1 MPDRLPLTQH
11 IDTLYP
17 VARVLVGDADAPRLV
32 RAVFR
37 RAMHVP
43 ESKRPSDTEP
53 WLIHLLLDV
62 RAGKAAT
69 EIEAAASKEDAE
81 EYLAT
86 ENLVTD
92 NVGAENAGAE
102 NVVEAESSDT
112 GEPAAR
118 PDPSSPELD
127 SADAKDAHVDHG
139 EHKVTDNGGQDGEAS
154 APETSSDTANASPLG
169 AGSDETNRGEKET
182 ESDSSSTSPAG
193 PLAAQPGLAS
203 SRGFRREVARSV
215 AERALAVA
223 LAACSEQERA
233 LLTLHAS
240 GARPDT
246 TLAPIA
252 QTIAGDVGTALDEA
266 YGELRAALR
275 DVLTGPER
283 MLIDTALP
291 DTALESVLK
300 AYVTTQYHPA
310 PARLRSDVAGI
321 VEKFRDDESER
332 RSRSQMSK
340 DDVLSVTLQRVG
352 LTLVIV
358 TVIAGAV
365 YAGMSLVPSAPEPEP
380 TQDTMSLVDLSTNQ
394 IGRVQALAQMQDP
407 DTVAAQVRT
416 EFGRRL
422 RVPRIQQA
430 GVSSVG
436 VLDLGPAQVPAILY
450 ADSTVAQS
458 PLPVIKTL
466 VYSYALIDNLDGIAS
481 LDPKLRRGLETA
493 DSVMV
498 RRSGDARV
506 ALWRNA
512 DDVFMTIATNSEG
525 SAAALGKRIDP

>member
-17 VARVLVGDADAPRLV
+17 VARVLVGDAAAPRLV
-32 RAVFR
+32 QEVFR
-37 RAMHVP
+37 RAVHIP
-43 ESKRPSDTEP
+43 EDQRPSDTEQ

-62 RAGKAAT
+62 RAGKAAP
-69 EIEAAASKEDAE
+69 EIAEENAADIHAARTDTAGEDTAGEDTAGEETRDDHAAKEDAPE
-81 EYLAT
+81 EDVGGTAPDFVSEAT
-86 ENLVTD
+86 EYD
-92 NVGAENAGAE
+92 
-102 NVVEAESSDT
+102 
-112 GEPAAR
+112 GEPG
-118 PDPSSPELD
+118 S
-127 SADAKDAHVDHG
+127 
-139 EHKVTDNGGQDGEAS
+139 T
-154 APETSSDTANASPLG
+154 NAS
-169 AGSDETNRGEKET
+169 
-182 ESDSSSTSPAG
+182 ESDSPSADLSTSRENSGGVDSNIKTSAETRPE
-193 PLAAQPGLAS
+193 LAS

-215 AERALAVA
+215 AERALPVA

-240 GARPDT
+240 GARPDS

-252 QTIAGDVGTALDEA
+252 KTIAGDVGTALDEA

-275 DVLTGPER
+275 DVLSGPER

-291 DTALESVLK
+291 DAAMESVLK
-300 AYVTTQYHPA
+300 AYVTNQYHPA

-321 VEKFRDDESER
+321 VKQSRSGDDSEDR
-332 RSRSQMSK
+332 QRSRMSK
-340 DDVLSVTLQRVG
+340 DDLLSVTLQRVG
-352 LTLVIV
+352 LTLLIV

-365 YAGMSLVPSAPEPEP
+365 YAAVTLIPSTPEPEP
-380 TQDTMSLVDLSTNQ
+380 TQGAMSLVELSANR
-394 IGRVQALAQMQDP
+394 IGRVQALAQTPDP
-407 DTVAAQVRT
+407 DSVAATIRS

-422 RVPRIQQA
+422 RVPRIEQA
-430 GVSSVG
+430 GVSGVG

-466 VYSYALIDNLDGIAS
+466 VYSYALIDNLGGMAD
-481 LDPKLRRGLETA
+481 LEPELRRGLETA

-498 RRSGDARV
+498 RTSGEARV

-512 DDVFMTIATNSEG
+512 DDVFVTIATNTDG
-525 SAAALGKRIDP
+525 DAADLGERVKP

>member
-32 RAVFR
+32 QEVFR

-69 EIEAAASKEDAE
+69 EMEAVASTEDAE
-81 EYLAT
+81 EHLAT
-86 ENLVTD
+86 ESARCGKYREGGVFRRWRIRCAPRPSKP
-92 NVGAENAGAE
+92 GARFNRR
-102 NVVEAESSDT
+102 S
-112 GEPAAR
+112 R
-118 PDPSSPELD
+118 
-127 SADAKDAHVDHG
+127 AHVDHG
-139 EHKVTDNGGQDGEAS
+139 EHKATDNGGRDGEAS
-154 APETSSDTANASPLG
+154 APETSSDSRDASSRS
-169 AGSDETNRGEKET
+169 ADSDETNGAREREV
-182 ESDSSSTSPAG
+182 ESDSSSNSPAS

-240 GARPDT
+240 GARPDS
-246 TLAPIA
+246 TLVPIA
-252 QTIAGDVGTALDEA
+252 QTIAGDVGTALDES

-283 MLIDTALP
+283 MLVDTALP
-291 DTALESVLK
+291 DAALESVLK
-300 AYVTTQYHPA
+300 AYVTNQYHPA

-321 VEKFRDDESER
+321 VEQSRDDESES

-365 YAGMSLVPSAPEPEP
+365 YAGMSLIPSAPEPEP
-380 TQDTMSLVDLSTNQ
+380 TQDTMSLVDLSTNR
-394 IGRVQALAQMQDP
+394 IGRVQALAQVQDP
-407 DTVAAQVRT
+407 DTVAARIRT

-430 GVSSVG
+430 GVSGVG

-466 VYSYALIDNLDGIAS
+466 VYSYALVDNLDDVAD
-481 LDPKLRRGLETA
+481 LDPELRRGLETA

-498 RRSGDARV
+498 RMSGDARV

-512 DDVFMTIATNSEG
+512 DDVFITIATNTEG
-525 SAAALGKRIDP
+525 DATALGNRIEP

>member
-17 VARVLVGDADAPRLV
+17 VARVLVGDAAAPRLV
-32 RAVFR
+32 QEVFR

-43 ESKRPSDTEP
+43 DDQRPSDTEQ
-53 WLIHLLLDV
+53 WLVHLLLDV
-62 RAGKAAT
+62 RAGKAAPEET
-69 EIEAAASKEDAE
+69 DYDGGYTYMGAQAPDVSAIDRSPADDTDDDSRGDTASAE
-81 EYLAT
+81 T
-86 ENLVTD
+86 SPVSSVT
-92 NVGAENAGAE
+92 
-102 NVVEAESSDT
+102 SPS
-112 GEPAAR
+112 AR
-118 PDPSSPELD
+118 PE
-127 SADAKDAHVDHG
+127 
-139 EHKVTDNGGQDGEAS
+139 
-154 APETSSDTANASPLG
+154 
-169 AGSDETNRGEKET
+169 
-182 ESDSSSTSPAG
+182 
-193 PLAAQPGLAS
+193 LAS
-203 SRGFRREVARSV
+203 SRGFRREVARTV
-215 AERALAVA
+215 AERALPVA

-233 LLTLHAS
+233 LITLHAS
-240 GARPDT
+240 GSRPDS

-252 QTIAGDVGTALDEA
+252 KTIAGDVGTALDEA

-291 DTALESVLK
+291 DAALESVLK
-300 AYVTTQYHPA
+300 AYVTNQYHPA
-310 PARLRSDVAGI
+310 PARLRSDVASI
-321 VEKFRDDESER
+321 VEQSQDGESES

-352 LTLVIV
+352 LTILIV

-365 YAGMSLVPSAPEPEP
+365 YSGMWLIPSSSEPETDP
-380 TQDTMSLVDLSTNQ
+380 TPNTLSLIDLSTDR
-394 IGRVQALAQMQDP
+394 IGRVQALAQTQDA
-407 DTVAAQVRT
+407 DSVADRIRT

-430 GVSSVG
+430 GVSGVG
-436 VLDLGPAQVPAILY
+436 VLDLGPVAVPVILY

-466 VYSYALIDNLDGIAS
+466 VYSYALIDNLDGMAD
-481 LDPKLRRGLETA
+481 LDPELRRGLETA

-498 RRSGDARV
+498 RTAGDARV

-512 DDVFMTIATNSEG
+512 DDVFVTIATNMDGDAET
-525 SAAALGKRIDP
+525 LGERVEP